1 MEGNI
6 EIINN
11 SECTISELHNN
22 NNKHEGNRYVLL
34 NNYNTYHTISEK
46 LFSILTHV
54 FIMVCFATYFFFEY
68 VIEIEKK
75 LLLDKINTYFDVL
88 NEYYKTQENEYQ
100 EVIKYI
106 LYYKNINDKLY
117 EEYKN
122 AQNIQDKK
130 LNTLKF
136 QAGMMVGYV
145 AIFFLLS
152 FINAIRIRKHIHWT
166 HIVVENLLMFL
177 LLGIFEY
184 LFFTHI
190 IMSYTPITDEEI
202 RYLLYN
208 NVEQIINGTYS

>member
-6 EIINN
+6 EIIDN
-11 SECTISELHNN
+11 SECTISELH

-46 LFSILTHV
+46 LLSILSHV

-75 LLLDKINTYFDVL
+75 LLLDKINTYFDEL
-88 NEYYKTQENEYQ
+88 NEYYKDQDDEYQ

-106 LYYKNINDKLY
+106 LYYENINDNLY

-122 AQNIQDKK
+122 AQRVQDKK
-130 LNTLKF
+130 LNTLKV

-145 AIFFLLS
+145 GICFVLS
-152 FINAIRIRKHIHWT
+152 LVNAIRIRKHIHWT

-190 IMSYTPITDEEI
+190 IMSYTPITDEEL
-202 RYLLYN
+202 RYVLYN
-208 NVEQIINGTYS
+208 NVEQIINGTYR

>member
-6 EIINN
+6 EIIDNR
-11 SECTISELHNN
+11 ECTISELHNEIN
-22 NNKHEGNRYVLL
+22 DGNKYVLL

-46 LFSILTHV
+46 LLSILSHV

-68 VIEIEKK
+68 VIEIEKN
-75 LLLDKINTYFDVL
+75 LLLDKTNTYFDEL
-88 NEYYKTQENEYQ
+88 NEYYKDQDYEYQ

-106 LYYKNINDKLY
+106 LYYDNIDDNLY

-122 AQNIQDKK
+122 AQREQGQQ
-130 LNTLKF
+130 LNTLKI

-145 AIFFLLS
+145 SIFFLLS
-152 FINAIRIRKHIHWT
+152 LINAIRIQKYIHWN
-166 HIVVENLLMFL
+166 HIIIENLLMFL

-190 IMSYTPITDEEI
+190 IMSYTPISDEEI